1 MAGRNPGTSRG
12 IPTYL
17 DQDNGSFYEYQL
29 GLWLMHPYNVVN
41 IVLAPLYGQN
51 EHYGAEF

>member
-1 MAGRNPGTSRG
+1 MACKLASQHPYPSR
-12 IPTYL
+12 
-17 DQDNGSFYEYQL
+17 SVYEDQL
-29 GLWLMHPYNVVN
+29 GLWLKHPYNVVN